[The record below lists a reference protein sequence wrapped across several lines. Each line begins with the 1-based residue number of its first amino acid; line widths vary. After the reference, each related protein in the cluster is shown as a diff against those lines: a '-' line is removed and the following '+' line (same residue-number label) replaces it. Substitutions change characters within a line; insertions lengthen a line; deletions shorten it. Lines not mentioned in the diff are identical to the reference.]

1 MTSWPGAPAFLREAR
16 GLAGALAVGSTL
28 GLLAGRA
35 VAQEAH
41 AVRIQGD
48 PPAIDGRLDEAVWR
62 EAPPITQFVQREPVE
77 GRAASEST
85 EVRFLYTDRALYV
98 GFRGFDREPHRI
110 VGRLV
115 RRDQRIVSDYFNLF
129 LDSYYDRRSA
139 FEFSLNP
146 SGARR
151 DVFIYDDGGGR
162 DESWDPVYDWATRVD
177 SLGWVA
183 ELRIPFSQLRYPARD
198 SLVFGLRVR
207 RSIVRKREEA
217 SWPFFPR
224 DVVGEVSHYGRL
236 VGLVGL
242 PRPRRAELLP
252 YTAASASFEPVQ
264 DGNPFATGTRR
275 SLRGGADIKVG
286 VTSSLTLDLTAN
298 PDFGQVEA
306 DPAVVNLTAFETFF
320 PEKRPFF
327 VEGGNLFRFGLGAPG
342 VARGGDAGGGGGG
355 FGGGGD
361 FGGGGEGL
369 VYTRRIG
376 RAPQIRASAGNGG
389 YVKPVQQTA
398 ILGAAKLSGQ
408 LPGGW
413 ALGLLQAVTAREEAA
428 VADSSGIQTAAPVE
442 PLSSYTVFRLQ
453 RNAQS
458 GRLAYGFIAT
468 SVLRDLESPRLRPL
482 SVPCFNGELVPR
494 SCITGFVAD
503 SGTPAFQV
511 LRRRA
516 FTGGGDLRWRLGRDR
531 YEVVAGLMGSRIEGP
546 RDALL
551 RAQTGAAHYF
561 QRPDQ
566 SYARLDSNRTALEGF
581 AGYAR
586 IAKALGFL
594 TWELRYNTR
603 SPGFDAN
610 DMGFMRR
617 ADRHEFRGEI
627 NVRWLKPGRVF
638 RRVEWEASQEAN
650 FSYGWERGET
660 QSSSRINMEFANYW
674 GFNAQVERNL
684 PSLAVDL
691 LRGGPA
697 FEEPGRWRVSGNL
710 RSDFRRSVWANVNGS
725 YQVEDASGAT
735 RTSVSGGVRFRPPG
749 PLAFSLEGRLSREL
763 DDRQF
768 VTRASVGDS
777 TYYVLGRVERRE
789 ASLTARLDFA
799 LTPRM
804 SLEMYAQPLVSA
816 GRYTRLRLVRDPRAL
831 AYADRFDALEP
842 DRLARPGGDTD
853 VSVDLDRN
861 GTADFS
867 FAEPDFRVLSL
878 RTNTVLR
885 WEFLPGSTLFLVW
898 QQNREDRARDSALDY
913 LTGFR
918 DAFTAGGTNVVA
930 VKVAYWLGM

>member
-1 MTSWPGAPAFLREAR
+1 
-16 GLAGALAVGSTL
+16 
-28 GLLAGRA
+28 
-35 VAQEAH
+35 
-41 AVRIQGD
+41 
-48 PPAIDGRLDEAVWR
+48 
-62 EAPPITQFVQREPVE
+62 
-77 GRAASEST
+77 
-85 EVRFLYTDRALYV
+85 
-98 GFRGFDREPHRI
+98 
-110 VGRLV
+110 
-115 RRDQRIVSDYFNLF
+115 
-129 LDSYYDRRSA
+129 
-139 FEFSLNP
+139 
-146 SGARR
+146 
-151 DVFIYDDGGGR
+151 VFIYDDGGGR

-183 ELRIPFSQLRYPARD
+183 ELRIPFSQLRYPPKD

-224 DVVGEVSHYGRL
+224 DQVGEVSHYGRL
-236 VGLVGL
+236 VGLTGL
-242 PRPRRAELLP
+242 PRPRRMEVLP
-252 YTAASASFEPVQ
+252 YSAARATFEPVQ
-264 DGNPFATGTRR
+264 NGNPFATGFRR
-275 SLRGGADIKVG
+275 TVRGGADLKLG
-286 VTSSLTLDLTAN
+286 VTSALTLDLTAN

-342 VARGGDAGGGGGG
+342 VARGGDMGGGG
-355 FGGGGD
+355 FGGGD
-361 FGGGGEGL
+361 FGGGGESL

-376 RAPQIRASAGNGG
+376 RSPQLRPSVSGG
-389 YVKPVQQTA
+389 FVERVEQAA
-398 ILGAAKLSGQ
+398 ILGAAKLTGQ

-428 VADSSGIQTAAPVE
+428 VVDSLGARRATPVE
-442 PLSSYTVFRLQ
+442 PLSSYSVFRLQ
-453 RNAQS
+453 RNARG

-468 SVLRDLESPRLRPL
+468 SVLRDLESPRLRPV

-516 FTGGGDLRWRLGRDR
+516 FTGGMDLRWRLGRDR
-531 YEVVAGLMGSRIEGP
+531 YEVVTGLMGSRIEGP

-566 SYARLDSNRTALEGF
+566 TYARLDSNRTALDGF

-586 IAKALGFL
+586 IAKALGFF
-594 TWELRYNTR
+594 TWELRYDTR

-617 ADRHEFRGEI
+617 ADRHELRGE
-627 NVRWLKPGRVF
+627 VSLRWLKPGRVF
-638 RRVEWEASQEAN
+638 RRVEWQASQEAN

-660 QSSSRINMEFANYW
+660 PSSSRVNMEFANYW
-674 GFNAQVERNL
+674 GLNAEVERNL

-697 FEEPGRWRVSGNL
+697 FQEPGRWRVNGNL
-710 RSDFRRSVWANVNGS
+710 RSDFRKTVWANISGS
-725 YQVEDASGAT
+725 YQVEDVSGAT
-735 RTSVSGGVRFRPPG
+735 RQSVSGGVRFRPPG
-749 PLAFSLEGRLSREL
+749 PLALSLEGRLSHDV

-768 VTRASVGDS
+768 ITRASLGDS
-777 TYYVLGRVERRE
+777 TYYVLGRVDRRE
-789 ASLTARLDFA
+789 GSLTARLDFA

-804 SLEMYAQPLVSA
+804 SLEMYAQPFVSA
-816 GRYTRLRLVRDPRAL
+816 GRYTQLRLVRDPRAA
-831 AYADRFDALEP
+831 AYTDRFEALEP
-842 DRLARPGGDTD
+842 DRFTRPGGNAA

-885 WEFLPGSTLFLVW
+885 WEFLPGSTLFVVW
-898 QQNREDRARDSALDY
+898 QQNREDRFKDSALDY
-913 LTGFR
+913 VTGFR
-918 DAFTAGGTNVVA
+918 DALTATGTNVVA
-930 VKVAYWLGM
+930 VKVAYWLGI